1 MIYNPTAQHQLIKRA
16 VLNPDDTKMRVEL
29 RLFALVVRLGG
40 WLGRKRDPIGPSIL
54 MRGILQLIAIFDTL
68 ESHRSLIEE
77 ALQHPEILAEMFGI
91 ALNDN

>member
-40 WLGRKRDPIGPSIL
+40 WLGRQRDPIGPQNP
-54 MRGILQLIAIFDTL
+54 R
-68 ESHRSLIEE
+68 
-77 ALQHPEILAEMFGI
+77 
-91 ALNDN
+91 